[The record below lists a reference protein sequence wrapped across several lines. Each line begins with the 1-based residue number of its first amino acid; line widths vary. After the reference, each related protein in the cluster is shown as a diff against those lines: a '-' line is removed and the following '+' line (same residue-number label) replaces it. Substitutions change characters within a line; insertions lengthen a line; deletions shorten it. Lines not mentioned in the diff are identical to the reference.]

1 MTMQEHNEEVR
12 FQIGEVTLA
21 GTLGMPEQALGI
33 VLFARGSGSSRHGPR
48 NRFVAATLGKAELG
62 NASYG

>member
-21 GTLGMPEQALGI
+21 GTLGAG
-33 VLFARGSGSSRHGPR
+33 ARTRDGAFRAR
-48 NRFVAATLGKAELG
+48 QR
-62 NASYG
+62 

>member
-21 GTLGMPEQALGI
+21 GMLGMPER
-33 VLFARGSGSSRHGPR
+33 ARRLP
-48 NRFVAATLGKAELG
+48 ELR
-62 NASYG
+62 